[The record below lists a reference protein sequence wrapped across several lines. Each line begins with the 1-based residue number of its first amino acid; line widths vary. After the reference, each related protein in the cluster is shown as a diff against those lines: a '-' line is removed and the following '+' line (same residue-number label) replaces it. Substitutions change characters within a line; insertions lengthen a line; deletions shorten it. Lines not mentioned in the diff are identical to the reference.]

1 MDSSD
6 NIDGVDNNAA
16 AVADADADADADD
29 HLTSR
34 SVCASLKVWSSL
46 GGDDAEADDDADD
59 IDE

>member
-16 AVADADADADADD
+16 AVADADADD

-34 SVCASLKVWSSL
+34 SVLASLKVWSSL
-46 GGDDAEADDDADD
+46 VGDDAEADDDADD
-59 IDE
+59 IDK

>member
-16 AVADADADADADD
+16 AVADADADADD

-34 SVCASLKVWSSL
+34 SV
-46 GGDDAEADDDADD
+46 
-59 IDE
+59 

>member
-34 SVCASLKVWSSL
+34 SV
-46 GGDDAEADDDADD
+46 
-59 IDE
+59 